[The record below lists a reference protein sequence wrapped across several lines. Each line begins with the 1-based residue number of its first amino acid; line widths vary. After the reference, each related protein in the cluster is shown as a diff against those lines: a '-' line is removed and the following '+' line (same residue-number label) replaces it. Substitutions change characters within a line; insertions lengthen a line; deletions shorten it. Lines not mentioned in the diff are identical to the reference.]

1 MKITG
6 ELLKTER
13 ISKNI
18 TVQEAAVALK
28 LSSKIIT
35 AIEAG
40 DTASLPAKT
49 FVRGFVKSYAEYLK
63 LNPEVVLRQFQEEM
77 GTTSPLPKV
86 PPPPPSLPSE
96 NIKAARP
103 AIRHTSQTHS
113 QNQPVKNSPMQ
124 QKKLQ
129 EDSVNNKIALFISA
143 AILLVAVIVISAK
156 IFNSI
161 KSDSSATSQ
170 ASDENAAASIVPNY
184 DVDPNAIAAAA
195 VPAPAVA
202 EAPSVPETASVA
214 AEPPPV
220 AAVAASPAPPPAP
233 APAVI
238 ATDDEFPPSAG
249 KPVEVIIEAK
259 KETEIFYAKGNTK
272 QFTSVKLPQNH
283 LQIIKSATGLH
294 IRAADGGAIKIIVNG
309 IDRGLAGANNKQVKL
324 SF

>member
-18 TVQEAAVALK
+18 TIQEAAAALK
-28 LSSKIIT
+28 LSSKMIS

-49 FVRGFVKSYAEYLK
+49 FVRGFVKSYAEFLK

-77 GTTSPLPKV
+77 GTTSPLPKM
-86 PPPPPSLPSE
+86 PPPAPSLPSE

-103 AIRHTSQTHS
+103 SIRQTSQTHS

-124 QKKLQ
+124 QKKMQ

-156 IFNSI
+156 VFNSI
-161 KSDSSATSQ
+161 TSDSGEISRP
-170 ASDENAAASIVPNY
+170 SDESAAPIVPNY
-184 DVDPNAIAAAA
+184 DVDPNTIPAAT
-195 VPAPAVA
+195 PAPSVV
-202 EAPSVPETASVA
+202 EAPSVPEAVS
-214 AEPPPV
+214 
-220 AAVAASPAPPPAP
+220 AVAEAATPAA
-233 APAVI
+233 AQVVSE
-238 ATDDEFPPSAG
+238 DDFPPSAG

-259 KETEIFYAKGNTK
+259 KDIELFYAKGNGK
-272 QFTSVKLPQNH
+272 QFTSIKLLQNH
-283 LQIIKSATGLH
+283 MQIIKSATGLH
-294 IRAADGGAIKIIVNG
+294 IKTADGGAIKIIVNG
-309 IDRGLAGANNKQVKL
+309 VDRGIAGANNKQVKL

>member
-13 ISKNI
+13 ISRNVTI
-18 TVQEAAVALK
+18 QEAAVALK
-28 LSSKIIT
+28 LSSKMIT

-63 LNPEVVLRQFQEEM
+63 LDPEVVLRQFQEEM

-103 AIRHTSQTHS
+103 SVRHTSQSHS

-124 QKKLQ
+124 QKKMQ
-129 EDSVNNKIALFISA
+129 EDTVNNKIALFISA

-161 KSDSSATSQ
+161 NSDSTA
-170 ASDENAAASIVPNY
+170 AAPLPSDENAAAPIVPNY
-184 DVDPNAIAAAA
+184 DVDPNAIAVAPPATEAPSTPEAVSIATEASVPVAA
-195 VPAPAVA
+195 PAPAVA
-202 EAPSVPETASVA
+202 AQPTM
-214 AEPPPV
+214 
-220 AAVAASPAPPPAP
+220 
-233 APAVI
+233 
-238 ATDDEFPPSAG
+238 DDEFPPSPG

-259 KETEIFYAKGNTK
+259 KETEIFYAKGNTN
-272 QFTSVKLPQNH
+272 QFKSIKLPLNQM
-283 LQIIKSATGLH
+283 QIIKSPTGLH
-294 IRAADGGAIKIIVNG
+294 LRSADGGAIKIIVNG
-309 IDRGLAGANNKQVKL
+309 VDRGVAGPNNKPVKL